1 MTRPITRIE
10 DNYVETEI
18 DEETVLMRLSD
29 GDFFSLDGT
38 GRAIWQAIDGTRDRD
53 GIVALLAERF
63 EAPLATLVADVDR
76 FLADLAGAGLV
87 SP

>member
-1 MTRPITRIE
+1 MTAITRNQG
-10 DNYVETEI
+10 NYVETDI

-38 GRAIWQAIDGTRDRD
+38 GRAIWLAIDGRRGRDE
-53 GIVALLAERF
+53 IVALLAQQF
-63 EAPLATLVADVDR
+63 EAPEEALAADVDR

-87 SP
+87 ST